1 MRTLDRYILRH
12 FLFNFAIL
20 ATIFSVLFL
29 LVSLVVDLDEYVKRG
44 ETFAPDLLNSKL
56 MGTLW
61 AALDYNLPILVLL
74 FVYFVGLLCVAAMGF
89 TFTQLYRKRELLAM
103 IAGGISLYRVALP
116 VVAAS
121 FIINLAALPV
131 QEFLLPKLAPMLLRS
146 RGADPAHV
154 ERVTVNFITDDQGNL
169 FYANNFVYATGTL
182 TDLVVMVRD
191 KSGMALSSVQ
201 ATEAVW
207 DKSKKQWILKNGVV
221 RFQKDRE
228 LRSKP
233 IEGFRSNLSPT
244 VLIARQNPFFLR
256 LMSLSD
262 MLTLTGNKSIDTSQV
277 TLVIHGRFSLIGV
290 NLLVLLIGLPFFL
303 LREPANLMV
312 QGLMASA
319 TCIGVWGT
327 GVMLLQSP
335 IAGNPVAAAWLPI
348 ALLLPIATWMLTRIR
363 T

>member
-20 ATIFSVLFL
+20 ATIFSTLFL

-44 ETFAPDLLNSKL
+44 ETFAPSLWNNLLL
-56 MGTLW
+56 GTLW

-116 VVAAS
+116 VVVAS

-131 QEFLLPKLAPMLLRS
+131 QEYLLPKLAPMLLRS
-146 RGADPAHV
+146 RGADPSRV
-154 ERVTVNFITDDQGNL
+154 ERVPINFIADDQGNL
-169 FYANNFVYATGTL
+169 FAATNFHYTSGTL
-182 TDLVVMVRD
+182 SDLVVMIRD
-191 KSGMALSSVQ
+191 PKALALSSIQ
-201 ATEAVW
+201 ADKAVW
-207 DKSKKQWILKNGVV
+207 NKKEKRWVLEKGII
-221 RFQKDRE
+221 RFLNKGKLETRDV
-228 LRSKP
+228 SSFP
-233 IEGFRSNLSPT
+233 SNLTPT

-256 LMSLSD
+256 LMSLQD
-262 MLTLTGNKSIDTSQV
+262 MLTLTGNLSIDARQV
-277 TLVIHGRFSLIGV
+277 VLVIHGRFSLV
-290 NLLVLLIGLPFFL
+290 ALNLLVLLIGLPFFL

-327 GVMLLQSP
+327 GIMLLQSP
-335 IAGNPVAAAWLPI
+335 IQGNPVVAAWLPI
-348 ALLLPIATWMLTRIR
+348 IILLPVTTATLTRIR

>member
-20 ATIFSVLFL
+20 AAIFSVLFL
-29 LVSLVVDLDEYVKRG
+29 LVSLVVDLDEYVMRG
-44 ETFAPDLLNSKL
+44 KTFAPSLWDNLLL
-56 MGTLW
+56 GTVW
-61 AALDYNLPILVLL
+61 AALDYNLPILTLL

-121 FIINLAALPV
+121 FVINLCALPV
-131 QEFLLPKLAPMLLRS
+131 QEYMLPKLAPMLLRS
-146 RGADPAHV
+146 RGADPSHV
-154 ERVTVNFITDDQGNL
+154 ERVPVSFISDEQGNL
-169 FYANNFVYATGTL
+169 FAATNFSYATGTL

-201 ATEAVW
+201 ASQAVW
-207 DKSKKQWILKNGVV
+207 DKTRKHWVLKDGVF
-221 RFQKDRE
+221 RFQKDGE
-228 LRSKP
+228 LRSKSLESFP
-233 IEGFRSNLSPT
+233 SNLSPT

-256 LMSLSD
+256 LMSLQE
-262 MLTLTGNKSIDTSQV
+262 MLTLTGNKSIDTRQV
-277 TLVIHGRFSLIGV
+277 ILVIHGRFSLIAV

-327 GVMLLQSP
+327 GVMLIQSP
-335 IAGNPVAAAWLPI
+335 IAGNPIAAAWLPI
-348 ALLLPIATWMLTRIR
+348 VLLLPVATWMLTRIR
-363 T
+363 S